1 MTAVSVAGAWTEL
14 INKLDFKRGCISLL
28 GIELG
33 TGELSAVFDLKLG
46 SKLGTVLDFKV
57 GRDSSLGIKL
67 GLALGNKLKCRAV
80 VIAITKNIINSF
92 KLGTILGI
100 ALGTEMRFK
109 LGT

>member
-14 INKLDFKRGCISLL
+14 INKLDFKRGRISLL

-33 TGELSAVFDLKLG
+33 S
-46 SKLGTVLDFKV
+46 
-57 GRDSSLGIKL
+57 
-67 GLALGNKLKCRAV
+67 ALGNKLKCRAV

-100 ALGTEMRFK
+100 ALGMGMRFK